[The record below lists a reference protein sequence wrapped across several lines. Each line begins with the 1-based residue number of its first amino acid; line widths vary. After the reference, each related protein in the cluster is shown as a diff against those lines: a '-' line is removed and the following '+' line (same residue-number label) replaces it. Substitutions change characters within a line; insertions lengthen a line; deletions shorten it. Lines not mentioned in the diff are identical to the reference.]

1 MSMKR
6 FMAFSLRPLLPG
18 LLLLLSV
25 PFSIQAAGDMEG
37 LLPPV
42 SCGGGWRIEGKPLF
56 YDRETLSDRINGEA
70 ELYFPYGFDR
80 LAAARYAAEKHPAAG
95 MDVEIYR
102 MGSPLDAFGMYANYR
117 QKEGRALPLAAES
130 NLSGSQLFLY
140 QGRHFVHIQVT
151 GSETADPAA
160 LAECART
167 VASRL
172 PGTRNRPP
180 ELAAFDRSETV
191 RGTERY
197 LPQSLLGYDFLNRG
211 IMADAVVEGMD
222 LQIFLLLDT
231 SAESASAA
239 FEGYRT
245 QLARGKVEPVGNVAA
260 FLEGVDPL
268 YGPVIVMMK
277 GNCIAG
283 ALKFS
288 GKKGIRALL
297 ESVCRR

>member
-6 FMAFSLRPLLPG
+6 FMAFSLRPLLTA
-18 LLLLLSV
+18 LLLLLPV
-25 PFSIQAAGDMEG
+25 PFTRAAGDMEG

-117 QKEGRALPLAAES
+117 QKDGRPLSLAAES
-130 NLSGSQLFLY
+130 NLSGSQIFLY
-140 QGRHFVHIQVT
+140 QGRHFVHIQLT
-151 GSETADPAA
+151 GSESADPAA
-160 LAECART
+160 LAECAGT

-172 PGTRNRPP
+172 PGRGDRPP
-180 ELAAFDRSETV
+180 ELAAFDRPETV

-211 IMADAVVEGMD
+211 LMTDAVVEGMD
-222 LQIFLLLDT
+222 LQLFLLLDT
-231 SAESASAA
+231 TSASATAA
-239 FEGYRT
+239 FDGYRA
-245 QLARGKVEPVGNVAA
+245 QLARGTVEQVGKSAA
-260 FLEGVDPL
+260 ILEGVDPL
-268 YGPVIVMMK
+268 YGPVIVLRK
-277 GNCIAG
+277 RNCIAG

-288 GKKGIRALL
+288 GKKEPRALL
-297 ESVCRR
+297 ESFCR